1 MWPAAADD
9 NSGEKESLFTRERSS
24 YCSGVSSQVNLGIII
39 SLLSRFP
46 DLNRVPA
53 RYEGA
58 ALPGELN
65 RRKKI
70 YFF

>member
-24 YCSGVSSQVNLGIII
+24 YCSGVSSQVNLGIVI
-39 SLLSRFP
+39 SLLSRLS
-46 DLNRVPA
+46 DLNQLPP
-53 RYEGA
+53 RYECG

-65 RRKKI
+65 RRKKYI
-70 YFF
+70 F